1 VNYNQPI
8 AMERADGID
17 VVAIVRVMWRY
28 RYFIGTVTIIFAL
41 IAVYLALTAQ
51 VIYRAEVIVTEVHD
65 QGLSGSGG
73 GLAGQLG
80 GLASIAGLNLTGGGP
95 SANAQGVLAS
105 RRVAE
110 QLIKANNLVPLLTA
124 NNGKGATLWFAVK
137 RFRENV
143 VVIHEDP
150 LKGLTSVTMDWTDPV
165 TAAKWANEFIAIT
178 NELVRSHDLEDATR
192 NVAYLNKQIDETKE
206 VEIHKALSN
215 LIESETKKLMLAN
228 ARREYAFRII
238 DPAVAPELRHSPK
251 RALWVLSGTVL
262 GFFLG
267 ALFAFGYD
275 AFRTR

>member
-1 VNYNQPI
+1 VNSNQPI
-8 AMERADGID
+8 AMERTDGID
-17 VVAIVRVMWRY
+17 IVAIVRVMWRY
-28 RYFIGTVTIIFAL
+28 RYFIGAVTILFAL

-51 VIYRAEVIVTEVHD
+51 EIFRAEVIVTEVHD

-105 RRVAE
+105 RRVTE
-110 QLIKANNLVPLLTA
+110 ELVKANNLVPLLTA

-137 RFRENV
+137 RFRDKV
-143 VVIHEDP
+143 VVIHEDA
-150 LKGLTSVTMDWTDPV
+150 LKGLTTVTMDWTDPV

-178 NELVRSHDLEDATR
+178 NELIRAHDLEDATR
-192 NVAYLNKQIDETKE
+192 NVAYLNKQIDATKE

-228 ARREYAFRII
+228 ARREYAFRTV
-238 DPAVAPELRHSPK
+238 DPAVAPELRNSPK
-251 RALWVLSGTVL
+251 RTLWVLSGTVL